1 MLCLES
7 LQNHLELD
15 SFEEYTPFSNFETR
29 SAVKTLVLTHC
40 YGRGKTKAEIC
51 VPRLPRG
58 ITLVAANALPSVE
71 LRSILPTK
79 KRMGRGRARILS
91 QHAANQ
97 AEQVKQFPT
106 STARHVS
113 MGTPKESPFQ
123 HPFEHPTGSTDFG
136 TTLFDDS
143 DCYMSD
149 EENQEE
155 ILLPSQRGM
164 VSRPF
169 LPPPKHTKS
178 FDVKSKNDFPTLGGA
193 PQNDVNTNTNN
204 AATSV
209 RTFPPLP
216 PRLSKKVT
224 NVDIIFEPMKD
235 KKSKK
240 KRKSENKNR
249 SETRMVDTESQRMDI
264 DSDGTM
270 RDKYVICD
278 AEGIPGK
285 ENVTVKPMLELSALR
300 EPLPVE
306 ADVNDMSGDKIDS
319 KKTVVSDSCDVKHVK
334 GLPLQH
340 TDSWTIVGANVIQI
354 EGVPKDGNTTELE
367 EMVSAYGVVLES
379 QKKTLSDG
387 RGAMRF
393 RYSDS
398 DFCEWAVSC
407 LHDSDCVFPVL
418 IHLVL
423 WFATLWND
431 GETDETRERG

>member
-1 MLCLES
+1 MLSLER

-15 SFEEYTPFSNFETR
+15 SFEDCVPCYETR
-29 SAVKTLVLTHC
+29 SAVKALVLTHC
-40 YGRGKTKAEIC
+40 YGRGKTKAEISI
-51 VPRLPRG
+51 PRLPRG
-58 ITLVAANALPSVE
+58 ITLVAANALPSID
-71 LRSILPTK
+71 LTNILPTK
-79 KRMGRGRARILS
+79 KRAGRGRARILT
-91 QHAANQ
+91 QHAADQ
-97 AEQVKQFPT
+97 AEQLKRFPA
-106 STARHVS
+106 STARPAS
-113 MGTPKESPFQ
+113 IGTTGESLFQYPF
-123 HPFEHPTGSTDFG
+123 GSSTCSSDSG

-149 EENQEE
+149 EENGNEEE

-178 FDVKSKNDFPTLGGA
+178 FDVQSKNDFPTLGGT
-193 PQNDVNTNTNN
+193 PHDDVNMNTNN
-204 AATSV
+204 AATSG

-235 KKSKK
+235 RKSKK

-249 SETRMVDTESQRMDI
+249 SETKKASANSQDTHKDI
-264 DSDGTM
+264 HTDSTM
-270 RDKYVICD
+270 IDLDVICH
-278 AEGIPGK
+278 AEEITNK
-285 ENVTVKPMLELSALR
+285 ENNSVKDILEVSAQM

-306 ADVNDMSGDKIDS
+306 AVVKDSSGGEIDS
-319 KKTVVSDSCDVKHVK
+319 KKTVTSDSCDVKNVK
-334 GLPLQH
+334 RVQLQH
-340 TDSWTIVGANVIQI
+340 EESWTIVGANVIQI
-354 EGVPKDGNTTELE
+354 EGIPTDGNTTELE

-379 QKKTLSDG
+379 EKKTLCDG

-407 LHDSDCVFPVL
+407 LHDSDCVFPDSPCN
-418 IHLVL
+418 LVC
-423 WFATLWND
+423 FIV
-431 GETDETRERG
+431 E